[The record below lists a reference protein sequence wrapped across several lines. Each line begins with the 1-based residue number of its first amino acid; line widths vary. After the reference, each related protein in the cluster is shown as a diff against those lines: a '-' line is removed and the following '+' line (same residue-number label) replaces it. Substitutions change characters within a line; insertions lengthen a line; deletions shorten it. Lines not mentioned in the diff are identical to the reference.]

1 MARSERAPR
10 REDSLKGTVAAQR
23 ANSIIVIICIH
34 KDCEE
39 EEGRFLRKSWAA
51 PMRQLHSA
59 TFSSCSACSL
69 GPCWGSFGGM
79 KTCSTTERRMLGS
92 GQSSTGEGM
101 TVENETVDVA
111 MMRGRID
118 HPSPSPRPYKSH
130 VFDVCQ
136 VSRASLSCRKRLFGC
151 GGTTRAC
158 EIT

>member
-10 REDSLKGTVAAQR
+10 RSDSLKGTVAAQR
-23 ANSIIVIICIH
+23 ANSIIMIICIH
-34 KDCEE
+34 KEDCEE
-39 EEGRFLRKSWAA
+39 EEERIEKKSWAA

-92 GQSSTGEGM
+92 GQSESSTGEGM
-101 TVENETVDVA
+101 TVENKAVDVA

-118 HPSPSPRPYKSH
+118 HPSPSPRPSKSH
-130 VFDVCQ
+130 VFDVPA
-136 VSRASLSCRKRLFGC
+136 VSWRRCPAEKGYLVV
-151 GGTTRAC
+151 AC
-158 EIT
+158 